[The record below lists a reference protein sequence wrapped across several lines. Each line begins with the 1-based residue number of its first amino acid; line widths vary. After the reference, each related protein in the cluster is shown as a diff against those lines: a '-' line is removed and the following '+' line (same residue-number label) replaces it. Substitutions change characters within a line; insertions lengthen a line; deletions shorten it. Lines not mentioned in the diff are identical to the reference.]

1 VGNLATRSNDGD
13 LKRFK
18 PTDHIPMDP
27 SGGMTSKTCVD
38 LHFDAIRSQV
48 RDGAYPLHMAIVA
61 GAPLDVVEM
70 LIKEASDI
78 LLETNKFGE
87 TPLHLALKHHVDDV
101 IVEVMLQ
108 CGPKAVYM
116 CDNAHGNTPV
126 HTAAMMG
133 CSVHVAKGLL
143 ETWQDAIHQMNL
155 DGLTPLEVAISA
167 GVCSEDVLR
176 LFQIISEVF

>member
-1 VGNLATRSNDGD
+1 
-13 LKRFK
+13 
-18 PTDHIPMDP
+18 MDP

-38 LHFDAIRSQV
+38 LHFDAIRSQM

-61 GAPLDVVEM
+61 GAPLDVAEM
-70 LIKEASDI
+70 LIKEADDI

-87 TPLHLALKHHVDDV
+87 TPLHLALKHHVDDA

-108 CGPKAVYM
+108 CEPKAVYM
-116 CDNAHGNTPV
+116 CDKAHGNTPA

-133 CSVHVAKGLL
+133 CSERVAKGLL
-143 ETWQDAIHQMNL
+143 ETWQEAIHQTNL

-176 LFQIISEVF
+176 LFEISNEVC